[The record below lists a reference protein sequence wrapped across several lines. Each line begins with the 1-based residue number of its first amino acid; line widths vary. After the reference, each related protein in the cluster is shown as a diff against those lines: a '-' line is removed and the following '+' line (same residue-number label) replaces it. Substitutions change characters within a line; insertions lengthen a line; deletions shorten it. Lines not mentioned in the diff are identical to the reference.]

1 LAWDLLG
8 AVFVVPA
15 GLAIGAALGPALV
28 DAALPLVRQARVLV
42 AVAVIVGAAL
52 WWMRWRRAQRADR
65 EDAR

>member
-1 LAWDLLG
+1 
-8 AVFVVPA
+8 
-15 GLAIGAALGPALV
+15 LV